1 MEDMKINE
9 NVENTVGE
17 NTKNTVGENTETPA
31 AEDRKKLNRKDIN
44 KLFHR
49 WYMLC
54 EVSNSFERLQS
65 TAVCASYAPTLKK
78 LYEGQPEAYKE
89 SLNRNLQFF
98 NSEGIFGSV
107 IHGTAI
113 ALEEEK
119 SRNPELPGEMIT
131 SIKTGLM
138 GPLAGIGDTIDW
150 GTLRPILYGLA
161 ASFAMQGT
169 AFGGL
174 IPFLFTIITY
184 LAGRYL
190 CNFGYNFGRG
200 SVKNLLESGIVK
212 DVILGA
218 GVLGMFMMGAIA
230 ANYVDISTPLKFT
243 AGGSKFVVQD
253 MLDNIVKGILPLAMV
268 MGTYIYLKKKG
279 NKIIRALLM
288 IVAICLIGSLIGV
301 L

>member
-1 MEDMKINE
+1 MENIKKNE
-9 NVENTVGE
+9 PAETV
-17 NTKNTVGENTETPA
+17 VAETAAEKPA
-31 AEDRKKLNRKDIN
+31 AAEEKKGLTKRDID
-44 KLFHR
+44 KLFFR

-78 LYEGQPEAYKE
+78 LYAGQPEAYKE
-89 SLNRNLQFF
+89 SLTRNLQFF

-113 ALEEEK
+113 AMEEEK
-119 SRNPELPGEMIT
+119 AKNPDLPGEMIT

-138 GPLAGIGDTIDW
+138 GPLAGIGDTVDW
-150 GTLRPILYGLA
+150 GTLRPIIFGLA
-161 ASFAMQGT
+161 ASFAMQGS
-169 AFGGL
+169 AFGGI
-174 IPFLFTIITY
+174 IPFLFTVITY
-184 LAGRYL
+184 MAGRYL
-190 CNFGYNFGRG
+190 CQFGYKLGRG

-243 AGGSKFVVQD
+243 ASGTDFVVQD

-268 MGTYIYLKKKG
+268 MGTYTYLKKKG
-279 NKIIRALLM
+279 NKIIRALLI
-288 IVAICLIGSLIGV
+288 IVAICLVGSLIGI